1 MLRETEEPLREE
13 AVPVER
19 TAEEPLRET
28 PPAEERETLVR
39 PVEDRRT
46 AVPLPEAVLT
56 PLRVERVRPE
66 PEPARETKLREL
78 RLPSRPP
85 TWRAWLWF
93 WIQRSFQPPTP

>member
-1 MLRETEEPLREE
+1 MPRDTEEPLRVEV
-13 AVPVER
+13 VPVER
-19 TAEEPLRET
+19 TAEEPLREA

-46 AVPLPEAVLT
+46 AEPLPETVLT
-56 PLRVERVRPE
+56 LRVERVRAE

-85 TWRAWLWF
+85 TWRAWL
-93 WIQRSFQPPTP
+93 

>member
-1 MLRETEEPLREE
+1 MPEVPRETEEPLRVEV
-13 AVPVER
+13 VPVER
-19 TAEEPLRET
+19 TAEEPLREA

-46 AVPLPEAVLT
+46 AEPLPETVLT
-56 PLRVERVRPE
+56 LRVERVRAE

-85 TWRAWLWF
+85 TWRAWL
-93 WIQRSFQPPTP
+93 